1 MVFVFV
7 YPLKCTYFS
16 CSRVYECK
24 GFIKCKRLERDVK
37 RIGKSG
43 VQMLKHLHASVSSSN
58 LLLPCTQH
66 LLNVISIKPSFQWPS
81 ALRFCSAEVHGVAA
95 PCQQQA
101 VPLVGAAKRWAERWP
116 PASTLYQLAPQSIR
130 WAPGEKCCT
139 KGKADPTCYA
149 AVPSHLLPQCCSHLS
164 SAGQIQIFHF

>member
-1 MVFVFV
+1 MQKV
-7 YPLKCTYFS
+7 
-16 CSRVYECK
+16 RK
-24 GFIKCKRLERDVK
+24 GLK
-37 RIGKSG
+37 RIGKFG

-101 VPLVGAAKRWAERWP
+101 VPLVGAAKRWAER
-116 PASTLYQLAPQSIR
+116 
-130 WAPGEKCCT
+130 
-139 KGKADPTCYA
+139 
-149 AVPSHLLPQCCSHLS
+149 
-164 SAGQIQIFHF
+164 